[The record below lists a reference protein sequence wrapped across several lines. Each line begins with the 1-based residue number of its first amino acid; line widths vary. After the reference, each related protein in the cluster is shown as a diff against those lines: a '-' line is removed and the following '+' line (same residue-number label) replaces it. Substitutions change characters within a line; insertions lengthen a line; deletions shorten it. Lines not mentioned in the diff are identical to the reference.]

1 MFDITRR
8 NCMHPLRSLKAFAA
22 TAAAAAALLCAA
34 PAVAAAQTGSVT
46 GTVVDQATNE
56 PLRGAQV
63 SVAGTNLGTLTNA
76 EGSYTIRNVPA
87 GEQELRATIIG
98 YRTGRETVTVA
109 ADEVATASF
118 ALQQTAIAVEGL
130 VVTATGEQARRRELG
145 NTVSQISVPDVELAP
160 VNRFSDILQGRAAG
174 VTVQPSGGTTGTGA
188 RIRIRGSASVSL
200 SNEPLLIID
209 GVRVSNAP
217 QAHSIGVGGQAP
229 SRLEDINPED
239 IENIEI
245 LKGPAASAL
254 YGTAAANGVIQ
265 ITTRR
270 GRAGVPSWNAYTEL
284 GRVADRTAWPANFEA
299 IDAEGGWC
307 PTPFQA
313 LGICQIDDILTWNPL
328 MDRPEREGGHGI
340 SNPEGLSAFDD
351 GRASPFRD
359 GNRRQIGV
367 NVSGGGD
374 VATYYFSA
382 EREGEDG
389 VFLNNELDRVSLR
402 ANVRSNIRDDLDLA
416 VSTGYTTSDLSLPQN
431 DNNILGLVSNGLL
444 GFAED
449 VPRTRGYA
457 PVGPDQ
463 IYEIDTRQQVDRFVG
478 SANANWRPLDWLSFV
493 GTAGLDFLGRHDNE
507 TIQPGRVAFADY
519 PEGRRISNRIQVANY
534 TGNFGGTATFEINP
548 NLISTTSAGA
558 QYHQEVFRGT
568 YASGWQLLEGSE
580 SLAGTNARFAVSEVN
595 QDVRTLGG
603 YLQQQFGFND
613 RLFLTGAVR
622 GDDNSAFGADFGLV
636 LYPSLSASWVIGE
649 EDWFPQ
655 IDALSSLRLRASYG
669 QSGLRPGFR
678 QALTFLSPVAVAV
691 EGVDAPGFTIGGAGD
706 PDLAPEIS
714 SEFEAG
720 FDLGLLEER
729 LGLEFTYYNKTSRDA
744 LVFRRLAPSLG
755 VATGRYEN
763 IGSVR
768 NEGLEALLNAAI
780 LDLPTAQWDATLGV
794 STNRNELLELAEG
807 VEPIIFG
814 LGGDSQRHQPGFP
827 LGGYWAYPLEGWE
840 VGENGVVG
848 PGDVEIGAEQE
859 YRGTPFP
866 KYEVSL
872 SSSVT
877 LFDLVRLSAL
887 VDHHGGHTLLNSTE
901 EFRCAFFICEGL
913 NNPDAPESDQA
924 RAIAAAQYNFGLPS
938 TIDGFLEDAT
948 FTKLREASITLMSP
962 PAWTD
967 RLRVQGLSLTL
978 SGRNLATWTNYTGA
992 DPEMNFGGQQNF
1004 MTADFLTQPPV
1015 RYYTARV
1022 NLTF

>member
-22 TAAAAAALLCAA
+22 TAAAAALLCAA
-34 PAVAAAQTGSVT
+34 PAVAAAQTGSIT
-46 GTVVDQATNE
+46 GTVIDQATNE

-63 SVAGTNLGTLTNA
+63 SVAGTNLGSLTNA

-109 ADEVATASF
+109 ADDVATANF

-160 VNRFSDILQGRAAG
+160 VNKFSDLLQGRAAG
-174 VTVQPSGGTTGTGA
+174 VTVQQSGGTTGTGS

-200 SNEPLLIID
+200 SNQPLLIID
-209 GVRVSNAP
+209 GVRIHDSPNSG
-217 QAHSIGVGGQAP
+217 SIGVGGQTP

-270 GRAGVPSWNAYTEL
+270 GRAGVPTWNAYTEVGSVL
-284 GRVADRTAWPANFEA
+284 ERTRWPANFEA
-299 IDAEGGWC
+299 RDADGGWC

-313 LGICQIDDILTWNPL
+313 FGICEIDNIVTWNPL
-328 MDRPEREGGHGI
+328 MDRAEGDGV
-340 SNPEGLSAFDD
+340 SNPDLGP
-351 GRASPFRD
+351 ASPFRD
-359 GNRRQIGV
+359 GNRRQFGV
-367 NVSGGGD
+367 NVAGGGD

-382 EREGEDG
+382 EQEGEAG
-389 VFLNNELDRVSLR
+389 VFRNNDLNRVSLR
-402 ANVRSNIRDDLDLA
+402 ANVQSNIRDDLDVS

-431 DNNILGLVSNGLL
+431 DNNILGLVTNAML
-444 GFAED
+444 GWAED
-449 VPRTRGYA
+449 DPVHRGYA

-463 IYEIDTRQQVDRFVG
+463 IFEIDTRQQIDRFVG

-507 TIQPGRVAFADY
+507 TIQPGRVDFADY
-519 PEGRRISNRIQVANY
+519 PEGRRISNRIQVGNY
-534 TGNFGGTATFEINP
+534 TANFGGTATFELNP
-548 NLISTTSAGA
+548 NVISTTSAGT
-558 QYHQEVFRGT
+558 QYHQEIFRGT

-580 SLAGTNARFAVSEVN
+580 SLAGTNARFAVNEIN

-603 YLQQQFGFND
+603 YLQQQFGIND
-613 RLFLTGAVR
+613 RIFLTGAVR
-622 GDDNSAFGADFGLV
+622 GDDNSAFGSDFGLV

-655 IDALSSLRLRASYG
+655 LQAVSSLRLRASYG
-669 QSGLRPGFR
+669 RSGLRPGFR

-714 SEFEAG
+714 SEFETG
-720 FDLGLLEER
+720 FDLGLLDER
-729 LGLEFTYYNKTSRDA
+729 FGLEFTYYNKTSRDA

-768 NEGLEALLNAAI
+768 NEGVEALLNASI
-780 LDLPTAQWDATLGV
+780 LDLPTTQWDATLSV
-794 STNRNELLELAEG
+794 SSNRNELLELAEG
-807 VEPIIFG
+807 IEPIIFG
-814 LGGDSQRHQPGFP
+814 LGGDSQRHEPGFP

-840 VGENGVVG
+840 AGESGIVG
-848 PGDVEIGAEQE
+848 PGDVQIGDEQE

-913 NNPDAPESDQA
+913 NDPNAPEAEQA
-924 RAIAAAQYNFGLPS
+924 RAIAAAQYNFGMPS

-948 FTKLREASITLMSP
+948 FTKLREASVTLMSP

-992 DPEMNFGGQQNF
+992 DPEVNFGGQQNF
-1004 MTADFLTQPPV
+1004 STADFFTQPPV